1 MLEASEQ
8 DQHQM
13 DIVVGG
19 MMRQIKKTYK
29 DEFNK
34 VFDGLLEDISV
45 DFDIPLDELNQKY
58 EMKYKFH
65 PRKPRDPAMACK
77 DFTKN
82 GNPCA
87 RSKRPGHDYCGIH
100 LRTRGID
107 PNSVSA
113 TVNNEPVNE
122 PEASPQPY
130 VSKARRLKEL
140 KTSKNGDQEPDKNDN
155 QKQSKNEDQDKNDD
169 QDKNEDQDEDEPSET
184 ETESS
189 TNGSEGE
196 TSIELITIED
206 KQYVVV
212 NGNKIFN
219 HPGKDEIDSIN
230 ELGQLV
236 GLRLHGGSIEWI

>member
-1 MLEASEQ
+1 MSEVSEQ

-29 DEFNK
+29 EEFNK

-45 DFDIPLDELNQKY
+45 DFDIPLDELIQKY
-58 EMKYKFH
+58 DMKYKFH
-65 PRKPRDPAMACK
+65 PRKPRDPTMACK

-82 GNPCA
+82 GHPCA

-113 TVNNEPVNE
+113 TEPTQENE
-122 PEASPQPY
+122 PEPEQSQPY

-140 KTSKNGDQEPDKNDN
+140 KKDKAHNLNKENEKQEESH
-155 QKQSKNEDQDKNDD
+155 QEESHQED
-169 QDKNEDQDEDEPSET
+169 SET

-196 TSIELITIED
+196 TNIEVVTIDD

-212 NGNKIFN
+212 NGNKLFN
-219 HPGKDEIDSIN
+219 HPGKDEIESIN

-236 GLRLHGGSIEWI
+236 GLRLHGGAIEWI